1 MENIST
7 NTNTNENEFR
17 ELWSSYNKKLNES
30 LTLNRKN
37 TEDLTK
43 IRIGSFLASMSP
55 LKIFTILAGI
65 IWSVI
70 GDVIVINLL
79 NTASPFFLISAGIQ
93 LVLTQIAIVIYIY
106 QLVIIHRVDINQPVM
121 ETQRTLARLRT
132 STLWV
137 ARILFLQLPVWTT
150 FYLSAEMFENGN
162 VMLLSL
168 QIVVTLVFTFA
179 AVWLFTNIKFEN
191 RNKKW
196 FRLIFDGKEWTPV
209 MRSMELLEQIGEYGI
224 EKEAEGKGV

>member
-65 IWSVI
+65 IWSTI

-93 LVLTQIAIVIYIY
+93 LMLTQIAIVIYIY

>member
-168 QIVVTLVFTFA
+168 QIVVTHVFTFA